1 LSKYKPRRGTGKF
14 RSALEQE
21 FSKEVKRHNFDYE
34 PYGVP
39 YTVYRTYMPD
49 FVHEKSKVMVEVKG
63 FFRVGDTLKYKSI
76 RDTIGVDGWELVFL
90 LSNTHKKVRK
100 GGKITMGQ
108 WCEKEGMKHYTLHT
122 AQELV
127 KYVEGKERCHTH

>member
-1 LSKYKPRRGTGKF
+1 MSKKSGKF
-14 RSALEQE
+14 RSALEKE
-21 FSKEVKRHNFDYE
+21 FSKEVKRKGFKYE

-39 YTVYRTYMPD
+39 YTVHRTYMPD
-49 FVHEKSKVMVEVKG
+49 FVHEEKKVMVEVKG

-76 RDTIGVDGWELVFL
+76 RDTILEDGWELIFL
-90 LSNTHKKVRK
+90 LSNEHKKVRK

-108 WCEKEGMKHYTLHT
+108 WCDKEGLKHYTLST

-127 KYVEGKERCHTH
+127 KYVEGKE

>member
-1 LSKYKPRRGTGKF
+1 M
-14 RSALEQE
+14 
-21 FSKEVKRHNFDYE
+21 
-34 PYGVP
+34 P
-39 YTVYRTYMPD
+39 YTVFRTYMPD
-49 FVHEKSKVMVEVKG
+49 FVHEPSKTVVEVKG

-76 RDTIGVDGWELVFL
+76 RDTISVDGYELVFL
-90 LSNTHKKVRK
+90 LSNEHKKVRK

-127 KYVEGKERCHTH
+127 KYVEGKE

>member
-1 LSKYKPRRGTGKF
+1 LSKQKNGKF
-14 RSALEQE
+14 RSALEKE
-21 FSKEVKRHNFDYE
+21 FSKEVKRKGFKYE

-39 YTVYRTYMPD
+39 YTVHRTYMPD
-49 FVHEKSKVMVEVKG
+49 FVHEEKKVMVEVKG

-76 RDTIGVDGWELVFL
+76 RDTILEDGWELVFL
-90 LSNTHKKVRK
+90 LSNEHKKVRK

-108 WCEKEGMKHYTLHT
+108 WCDKENIKHYTLST

-127 KYVEGKERCHTH
+127 KYVEGKK

>member
-1 LSKYKPRRGTGKF
+1 LSKKSGKF
-14 RSALEQE
+14 RSALEKE
-21 FSKEVKRHNFDYE
+21 FSKEVKRKGFKYE

-39 YTVYRTYMPD
+39 YTVHRTYMPD
-49 FVHEKSKVMVEVKG
+49 FVHEEKKVMVEVKG

-76 RDTIGVDGWELVFL
+76 RDTILEDGWELIFL
-90 LSNTHKKVRK
+90 LSNEHKKVRK

-108 WCEKEGMKHYTLHT
+108 WCDKEGLKHYTLST

-127 KYVEGKERCHTH
+127 KYVEGKE

>member
-1 LSKYKPRRGTGKF
+1 MKRKPKKSFGQF

-21 FSKEVKRHNFDYE
+21 FSKEVSRKGFDYE

-49 FVHEKSKVMVEVKG
+49 FVHEKAKVMVEVKG

-76 RDTIGVDGWELVFL
+76 RDTIIEDGYELVFL
-90 LSNTHKKVRK
+90 LSNEHKKVRK

-108 WCEKEGMKHYTLHT
+108 WCEKEGLKHYTLSTVH
-122 AQELV
+122 ELV
-127 KYVEGKERCHTH
+127 KYVEGKK

>member
-1 LSKYKPRRGTGKF
+1 LSKQKNGKF
-14 RSALEQE
+14 RSALEKE
-21 FSKEVKRHNFDYE
+21 FSKEVKRKGFKYE

-39 YTVYRTYMPD
+39 YTVHRTYMPD
-49 FVHEKSKVMVEVKG
+49 FVHEEKKVMVEVKG

-76 RDTIGVDGWELVFL
+76 RDTILEDGWELVFL
-90 LSNTHKKVRK
+90 LSNEHKKVRK

-108 WCEKEGMKHYTLHT
+108 WCDKENIKHYTLHT

-127 KYVEGKERCHTH
+127 KYVEGKK

>member
-1 LSKYKPRRGTGKF
+1 LSKQKSGKF
-14 RSALEQE
+14 RSALEKE
-21 FSKEVKRHNFDYE
+21 FSKEVKRKGFKYE

-39 YTVYRTYMPD
+39 YTVHRTYMPD
-49 FVHEKSKVMVEVKG
+49 FVHEEKKVMVEVKG

-76 RDTIGVDGWELVFL
+76 RDTILEDGWELVFL
-90 LSNTHKKVRK
+90 LSNEHKKVRK

-108 WCEKEGMKHYTLHT
+108 WCDKEGMKHYTLST

-127 KYVEGKERCHTH
+127 KYVEGKK